1 MALKTLV
8 IVVDDEAIDFKEF
21 IAEMKDYLED
31 DMVDGS
37 ITIEVGEDDQ
47 DATDEDLAISGEDEE
62 EDVDEDTGV

>member
-1 MALKTLV
+1 MAMKTLV

-47 DATDEDLAISGEDEE
+47 DATDEDLAISSEDEE
-62 EDVDEDTGV
+62 EDMDEDASN